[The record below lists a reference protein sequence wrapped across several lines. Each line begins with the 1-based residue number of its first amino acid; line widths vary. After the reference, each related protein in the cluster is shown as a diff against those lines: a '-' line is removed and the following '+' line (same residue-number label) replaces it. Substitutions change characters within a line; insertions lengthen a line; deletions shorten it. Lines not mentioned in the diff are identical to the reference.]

1 MPIAFEFSV
10 FLITFCAVLVQSSI
24 GIGLALVAAPLLFL
38 LDPRFVPGPILLTG
52 FFLSCMMVIRDR
64 QSLQYKRVL
73 PAVLGRIPGS
83 FIAAGILL
91 LLPLAWLQVI
101 FGATL
106 LVAVALCV
114 RTIKIRLTRVTLAIA
129 GFVSG
134 VLGTATSIGGPPIA
148 IVYAKEHPIKARSEI
163 AFYFLLSTPIS
174 IATLSVT
181 GYMSS
186 TDYQLTLQM
195 LPGALSGFLVSQ
207 YVEPYLR
214 GSRFKKIILSMSAAS
229 AVLLLIKGIA
239 NLS

>member
-106 LVAVALCV
+106 LVAVALCI
-114 RTIKIRLTRVTLAIA
+114 RTIKIRLTKVTLAIA

-148 IVYAKEHPIKARSEI
+148 IVYAAEPPASARSEI
-163 AFYFLLSTPIS
+163 AFYFLFSTPIS
-174 IATLSVT
+174 IAVLVVT
-181 GYMSS
+181 GYMTSA
-186 TDYQLTLQM
+186 DCMLALHM
-195 LPGALSGFLVSQ
+195 LPGALIGFLASR
-207 YVEPYLR
+207 YVEPYLE
-214 GSRFKKIILSMSAAS
+214 GSRFRNIILSISAAS
-229 AVLLLIKGIA
+229 ALLLFIKGSV
-239 NLS
+239 NLL